1 MIQLYLSRD
10 LAKDL
15 ASLPI
20 EQAPTST
27 EVSAGAVIWYAH
39 RVTIMRRKCI
49 IALEYQSRYAMVFC
63 GLTKPDFINFPQLFG
78 QRLLQEACVIT
89 QLHQPLPEP
98 DFQLLCELAKEVST
112 EQKFACRN
120 DRSVQSHINQIK
132 DHLED
137 LVLRGGY
144 PLPETDE
151 EAMQFGLIANDMLR
165 KTKNHKDYF
174 VPLKVYKEFWLGM
187 IRHVKEQVAGPILN
201 EGPDEELNEG
211 SDKEPE
217 KEPKQHDSQHQV
229 IDVDFVKKRRR

>member
-20 EQAPTST
+20 EQAPK
-27 EVSAGAVIWYAH
+27 EVSEGAIIWYAH

-49 IALEYQSRYAMVFC
+49 IAMEYQSRYAMVFC
-63 GLTKPDFINFPQLFG
+63 GLTQPDFKNFSQLFS

-89 QLHQPLPEP
+89 QLGEHLPEA
-98 DFQLLCELAKEVST
+98 DVQLLCELANEVSM
-112 EQKFACRN
+112 EQNFACHN

-144 PLPETDE
+144 PLPESPDD
-151 EAMQFGLIANDMLR
+151 AMRFGLIANDMLR

-174 VPLKVYKEFWLGM
+174 VPLKVYTGFWLGM
-187 IRHVKEQVAGPILN
+187 IRHVKEQVTGPILERGLDKELE
-201 EGPDEELNEG
+201 EGLEQAV
-211 SDKEPE
+211 SDKGSE
-217 KEPKQHDSQHQV
+217 HQV
-229 IDVDFVKKRRR
+229 IAVDFVKKCRR